1 MRHLSVA
8 LSGISLVAGCASGGA
23 RTTAAAAPS
32 PVPPAAPAAAAQDT
46 TREGGVGSQYP
57 STYRRHAN
65 PPVLIRNATI
75 MTAAGQ
81 EIQGG
86 SILLRD
92 GRIVSVGNTVQAPS
106 DAVVGDG
113 TGKFLT

>member
-8 LSGISLVAGCASGGA
+8 LSGIVLVAGCASGGA
-23 RTTAAAAPS
+23 RSTAAAAPS
-32 PVPPAAPAAAAQDT
+32 LVPPAAPVAAAQDT

-57 STYRRHAN
+57 STYRRHPN

-86 SILLRD
+86 SILLRN
-92 GRIVSVGNTVQAPS
+92 GKIVSVGTTKNALRCASTESSLPPV
-106 DAVVGDG
+106 
-113 TGKFLT
+113 